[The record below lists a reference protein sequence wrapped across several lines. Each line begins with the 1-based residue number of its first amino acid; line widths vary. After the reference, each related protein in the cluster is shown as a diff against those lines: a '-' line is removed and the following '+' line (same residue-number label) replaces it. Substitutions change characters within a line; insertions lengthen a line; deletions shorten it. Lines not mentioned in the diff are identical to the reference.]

1 MVAAMT
7 NLDPVH
13 QTKEQI
19 RHDEQV
25 NALRFTVTQLRMAL
39 AEALGDLG
47 YRGTVDDWLE
57 EVGCDD

>member
-1 MVAAMT
+1 MDCV
-7 NLDPVH
+7 N

-19 RHDEQV
+19 RHDDQV
-25 NALRFTVTQLRMAL
+25 RRLVVKVTRLRNAL